1 MTIILAYVE
10 GTEGDAAAREAVE
23 ECLLR
28 AENLIAVSAVREVAL
43 DPERVRQHL
52 LEVAPG
58 AGEVDITV
66 AAPDLH
72 DPSDAIIQEAQ
83 RENAS
88 RIVVGLHRRSRVGK
102 MLLGSTAQRILLES
116 TCSVLA
122 VRSTDAG

>member
-10 GTEGDAAAREAVE
+10 GAEGDAAAREAVE
-23 ECLLR
+23 ECMLR
-28 AENLIAVSAVREVAL
+28 DENLVAVSAVREVVL
-43 DPERVRQHL
+43 DVERVRQHL
-52 LEVAPG
+52 EEVAPG
-58 AGEVDITV
+58 AANVDITV
-66 AAPDLH
+66 VTPDLH

-102 MLLGSTAQRILLES
+102 MLLGSTAQRILLEA

-122 VRSTDAG
+122 VRSS

>member
-23 ECLLR
+23 ECVLR
-28 AENLIAVSAVREVAL
+28 GENLIAVSALREVVL

-52 LEVAPG
+52 LEVAPE
-58 AGEVDITV
+58 AAEVDITV
-66 AAPDLH
+66 EAPDLH
-72 DPSDAIIQEAQ
+72 DPSDAIVQEAQ
-83 RENAS
+83 RVNAS

-116 TCSVLA
+116 TCSVVA
-122 VRSTDAG
+122 VRSS

>member
-10 GTEGDAAAREAVE
+10 GTEGDAAAREAIE

-28 AENLIAVSAVREVAL
+28 NENLVAVSAVREVVL
-43 DPERVRQHL
+43 DRQRVREHL
-52 LEVAPG
+52 EAVAPG
-58 AGEVDITV
+58 AAEVDIAVVT
-66 AAPDLH
+66 PDLH
-72 DPSDAIIQEAQ
+72 DPSDAIVQEAQ

-122 VRSTDAG
+122 VRAAEG

>member
-10 GTEGDAAAREAVE
+10 GTEGAAAAREAVE

-28 AENLIAVSAVREVAL
+28 GENLVAVSAVREVTL
-43 DPERVRQHL
+43 DPVRVRQHFI
-52 LEVAPG
+52 EVAPG
-58 AGEVDITV
+58 AAEVDIVVV
-66 AAPDLH
+66 APNLH

-122 VRSTDAG
+122 VRND